1 MVCTNHNQYNITA
14 TGRTPEQEQEAQL
27 WLIKNICSVVYLHI
41 FGFQV

>member
-14 TGRTPEQEQEAQL
+14 TARTTEQEAQL
-27 WLIKNICSVVYLHI
+27 WLIKNIWTVVYLHI